1 LKKSAFSCFRCDWK
15 SRHFLFS
22 VAIIFQYY
30 FFLFPNFSDENGFP
44 LLYLPTGWLKIRRG
58 VKACEVRQKRL
69 QRFNVTSFVHSIF
82 QHYPYFCFLI
92 LTFYFL
98 RI

>member
-1 LKKSAFSCFRCDWK
+1 VGKKNALLVFRALELSVGKNQMCILCGGFS
-15 SRHFLFS
+15 LF
-22 VAIIFQYY
+22 VR
-30 FFLFPNFSDENGFP
+30 FFIR
-44 LLYLPTGWLKIRRG
+44 LLVTGWLKIRRG